1 MNIIKDKPLLGC
13 GINTWGIVGKYL
25 KYNPIQLYHV
35 FRGGEYLGLVETTYL
50 LVGAECGLLGLGA
63 LLFWYFYYLYQ
74 AVYQAYRWRKTEYF
88 YLLVGLGGGLISNY
102 LQSTLEWVLKQ
113 QINFCTLFCCF
124 GIIAVLIQGARERTT
139 LSYLEL
145 LAQRRAEYLKQ
156 LQMAAEEAEQN
167 QLNEAQQNQMME

>member
-1 MNIIKDKPLLGC
+1 M
-13 GINTWGIVGKYL
+13 
-25 KYNPIQLYHV
+25 
-35 FRGGEYLGLVETTYL
+35 
-50 LVGAECGLLGLGA
+50 
-63 LLFWYFYYLYQ
+63 
-74 AVYQAYRWRKTEYF
+74 
-88 YLLVGLGGGLISNY
+88 GLGGGLISNY